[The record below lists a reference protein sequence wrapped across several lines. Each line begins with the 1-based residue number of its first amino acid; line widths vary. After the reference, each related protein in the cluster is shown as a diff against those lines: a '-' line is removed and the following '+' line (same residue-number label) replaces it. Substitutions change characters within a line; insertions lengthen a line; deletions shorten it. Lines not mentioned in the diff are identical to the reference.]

1 MSARSLGRRDARRL
15 AATHLIG
22 TPLERLQQKHT
33 WQTIRL
39 NLVVCRKPRRFLS
52 LTESGSLSVGRPM
65 RHGTDNSC
73 QRRRI
78 SRGPVPILKDT
89 QDVRL
94 VAFLMWEVS
103 YGAGL

>member
-15 AATHLIG
+15 VVTHLIG
-22 TPLERLQQKHT
+22 TPLERLQQKHSR
-33 WQTIRL
+33 WTIPL

-52 LTESGSLSVGRPM
+52 LTESGSLPVGRPM
-65 RHGTDNSC
+65 RRETDNSC
-73 QRRRI
+73 LRRRI
-78 SRGPVPILKDT
+78 SRGPVSILEDT

-103 YGAGL
+103 YGAGV